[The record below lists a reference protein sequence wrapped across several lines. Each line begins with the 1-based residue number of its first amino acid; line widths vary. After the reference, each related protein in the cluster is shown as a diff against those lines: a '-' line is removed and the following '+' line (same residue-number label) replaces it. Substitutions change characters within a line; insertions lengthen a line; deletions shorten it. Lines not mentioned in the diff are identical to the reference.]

1 MSQAEL
7 LEEYERT
14 RAGLLDRGEAIRNE
28 LAAALHSTPGLKVH
42 SVTLRLKG
50 RESLAGK
57 IKRPDRSYG
66 SLWDITD
73 LIGIRVIVYFEDEVD
88 LVGKIIESQLRID
101 LARSTDKRRHD
112 AGAFGY
118 RSLHYVFQLGGEGQ
132 ALPARACGEVQ
143 VRTVLEHAWAEIEHD
158 LGYKGHEA
166 MPGSVRHRLHRLAG
180 LLELAD
186 QEFVTIRR
194 DLEAYASELP
204 KRIAAAREAVPL
216 DALSLIPLLECDE
229 VRELDKE
236 IASLLGKELGEQP
249 FFPEYLLRMLRTS
262 GLLTVADA
270 RAGIER
276 HRAAILSMVK
286 PYFAFA
292 WRTWRLSPDQ
302 MEKIYRG
309 YSLFFLA
316 HAELLHGGALAI
328 DKVER
333 LTRLYRELDYPEDE
347 RAAQEVAG
355 KLFEA
360 FRDVG

>member
-1 MSQAEL
+1 MSHAEI
-7 LEEYERT
+7 LEAYERS
-14 RAGLLDRGEAIRNE
+14 RAALMDRGEAVRNE
-28 LAAALHSTPGLKVH
+28 LAAALAAAPGLKVH

-57 IKRPDRSYG
+57 IRRPDKSYA

-73 LIGIRVIVYFEDEVD
+73 LVGIRVIVYFEDEVD
-88 LVGKIIESQLRID
+88 RVGQILESRLKID

-118 RSLHYVFQLGGEGQ
+118 RSLHYVFQLGGDGT
-132 ALPARACGEVQ
+132 LPPEACAEIQ

-158 LGYKGHEA
+158 LGYKASEA
-166 MPGSVRHRLHRLAG
+166 IPGSVRHRLHRLAG

-194 DLEAYASELP
+194 DLERYAAELP
-204 KRIAAAREAVPL
+204 RRIAAAREAVPL
-216 DALSLIPLLECDE
+216 DRLSLVALLECDE
-229 VRELDKE
+229 VRELDAA
-236 IASLLGKELGEQP
+236 IARELGKDLGDDA

-262 GLLTVADA
+262 GLRTVTEA
-270 RAGIER
+270 REGVVR
-276 HRAAILSMVK
+276 HRGAILAMVR

-302 MEKIYRG
+302 MERIYRG

-316 HAELLHGGALAI
+316 HAEVLGAGSLAI

-333 LTRLYRELDYPEDE
+333 LTKLYRELDYPEDE

-360 FRDVG
+360 FRDLG